1 MTAIW
6 LIRFVAIF
14 ISIVVSKI
22 AAAENLM
29 RDFYIHIRKESIAVG
44 EYQKGTLKA
53 VPFKIYPIGSIN
65 SEEIKQYF
73 FDDGEENIL
82 YYVHCWLGNID
93 FYNKGAIKKLE
104 LLHRVN
110 KMIAVKWESR
120 GIFYRANW
128 YNAQNEGGKI
138 ASLFADLLGV
148 SNKNNV
154 LLCHSMG
161 HSVLLGM
168 VKKLEPHRKYF
179 KLIFFAGA
187 DLPADMLNDELK
199 GIIALSDQTIIY
211 THQRDR
217 MLQISGWLHQKKR
230 LGMLPP
236 ESSVHYSSI
245 NALTITDVTN
255 WPGNHSK
262 SPANHIYFKDHNGVR
277 EDMNAWLNGALPP
290 A

>member
-1 MTAIW
+1 MAAISTT
-6 LIRFVAIF
+6 RFVAIF
-14 ISIVVSKI
+14 ICIVLSKTTI
-22 AAAENLM
+22 AENPM
-29 RDFYIHIRKESIAVG
+29 HDFYIHIRKESIEVG

-53 VPFKIYPIGSIN
+53 VPFKIYPIGNIN
-65 SEEIKQYF
+65 SEEIKEYF
-73 FDDGEENIL
+73 FDDGAENIL

-104 LLHRVN
+104 LLHKVN

-120 GIFYRANW
+120 GLFYRANW
-128 YNAQNEGGKI
+128 YNAQNEGAKI
-138 ASLFADLLGV
+138 ASLFVKLLGV

-168 VKKLEPHRKYF
+168 VKKLEPDRKYF

-187 DLPADMLNDELK
+187 DLPADMLNNELK

-211 THQRDR
+211 THQKDR
-217 MLQISGWLHQKKR
+217 MLQLSGWLHHKKR
-230 LGMLPP
+230 LGVLPP
-236 ESSVHYSSI
+236 ESSSQYSRIS
-245 NALTITDVTN
+245 NLTITDVTD

-262 SPANHIYFKDHNGVR
+262 SPANHIYFKDHDGVR
-277 EDMNAWLNGALPP
+277 EDMNTWINGALPTI
-290 A
+290 

>member
-1 MTAIW
+1 VAIS
-6 LIRFVAIF
+6 LKRFVIIF
-14 ISIVVSKI
+14 ITIVLSTTTHG
-22 AAAENLM
+22 ENLM
-29 RDFYIHIRKESIAVG
+29 RDFYIHIRKESIEVG
-44 EYQKGTLKA
+44 EYQQGTLKA
-53 VPFKIYPIGSIN
+53 IPFKVYPLSNIN
-65 SEEIKQYF
+65 SEEIKEYF

-128 YNAQNEGGKI
+128 YNAQNEGSKI
-138 ASLFADLLGV
+138 ASLFAGLLAAG
-148 SNKNNV
+148 NKNNV

-168 VKKLEPHRKYF
+168 VNKLEPDRKYF
-179 KLIFFAGA
+179 KLMFFAGA

-199 GIIALSDQTIIY
+199 RIVALSDQTVIY
-211 THQRDR
+211 THQKDR
-217 MLQISGWLHQKKR
+217 MLQISGWLHHKKR
-230 LGMLPP
+230 LGILPP
-236 ESSVHYSSI
+236 DASVHYAGI
-245 NALTITDVTN
+245 PNLTITDVTD

-262 SPANHIYFKDHNGVR
+262 SPANHIYFKDHDGVR
-277 EDMNAWLNGALPP
+277 DDMNTWITGAIRPT
-290 A
+290 